1 MDKDKAIKI
10 LQAVACCTI
19 LDSCDMCPW
28 YKTKDCIGTA
38 FSKEL
43 VGEAI
48 KAVSGE

>member
-28 YKTKDCIGTA
+28 NWTKDCKDTA

-48 KAVSGE
+48 KAVNGE